1 MYAIA
6 VVLLNALSFASL
18 AYIANRKGHHTMAAL
33 AAAGA
38 WLFGQ
43 RVADLG
49 LALMSRR
56 FPPPWSV
63 DEADSNLERASSRLF
78 RGLGPPQVALW
89 WPFAAS
95 LSLKWRSDHADI
107 STDCLRVS
115 RNHIRPCPA
124 AGQGDGQSTA
134 RGPSQRPIRAIN
146 STTAL

>member
-63 DEADSNLERASSRLF
+63 DEVDSNLERASSRLF
-78 RGLGPPQVALW
+78 RGLGPRRLR
-89 WPFAAS
+89 FGG
-95 LSLKWRSDHADI
+95 LSQH
-107 STDCLRVS
+107 
-115 RNHIRPCPA
+115 PCP
-124 AGQGDGQSTA
+124 
-134 RGPSQRPIRAIN
+134 
-146 STTAL
+146 